1 MIKAILFDL
10 DGVLVNTLLLYIK
23 AYDRALKEQDF
34 TFSKK
39 EIVNTCFGKTEE
51 TICKNLG
58 IPDKTEQFRKTYFAG
73 INNHLNEGKLFNG
86 VLEILNLCIERQIK
100 LAIISF
106 NYRWYVDKMVKRLN
120 LDKYFK
126 IIIGF
131 DNVKNAK
138 PDPEAAV
145 LACKRL
151 DIRPFEAV
159 VIGDSKSDILMGKAA
174 GCETV
179 LFYTEGYD
187 LFYDLKVLK
196 ESSPDKIIK
205 DFKELKEFL
214 LKNRLS

>member
-10 DGVLVNTLLLYIK
+10 DGVLVNTLPLYIK

-39 EIVNTCFGKTEE
+39 EIVKTCFGKTEE

-58 IPDKTEQFRKTYFAG
+58 IPNRTEQFRKTYFIG
-73 INNHLNEGKLFNG
+73 VNNHFNEGKLFNG
-86 VLEILNLCIERQIK
+86 VLEILNLCIERQMK

-106 NYRWYVDKMVKRLN
+106 AYRWYVDKMVKRFN
-120 LDKYFK
+120 FDKYFK

-131 DNVKNAK
+131 DNVKKAK

-145 LACKRL
+145 LACKRFNITPS
-151 DIRPFEAV
+151 DAV

-174 GCETV
+174 GCKTV
-179 LFYTEGYD
+179 LFYAKGYD

-196 ESSPDKIIK
+196 ESNPDKIIK

-214 LKNRLS
+214 LN